1 MYPKSGWMIDDVM
14 LATSTMIPAS
24 AYESP
29 CTDLRNGNTAASEP
43 WLVSMTRWPRA
54 RSAINLVLGRTR
66 ETLSVR
72 NDAAVLLRA
81 AGFASAMTFQWY
93 TTDHMEAPL
102 RAASIPAL
110 KVRELGHVS
119 LFVRDLEATRRF
131 YRDLLGLR
139 ETGTGKAG
147 RIVFFSAGRHH
158 HDVSCELARAE
169 GPGPQPKGVPGL
181 YHIAFE
187 VGASLDDLA
196 EARRCV
202 EAHGLQP
209 FGETAQSFSIRDPD
223 GHEIELYVDSRR

>member
-1 MYPKSGWMIDDVM
+1 
-14 LATSTMIPAS
+14 
-24 AYESP
+24 
-29 CTDLRNGNTAASEP
+29 
-43 WLVSMTRWPRA
+43 
-54 RSAINLVLGRTR
+54 
-66 ETLSVR
+66 
-72 NDAAVLLRA
+72 
-81 AGFASAMTFQWY
+81 
-93 TTDHMEAPL
+93 MEAPL
-102 RAASIPAL
+102 RAASIHAL

-187 VGASLDDLA
+187 VGASLDDLT